1 MDIAYKL
8 FLTLH
13 FIGLAGLLGGLLA
26 QVPNKPK
33 KLQPF
38 VLHSAWLML
47 IAGVAMVAINRVMH
61 ADDATVELLN
71 HVPVSIKSTLIVVI
85 LVLGYLNVKKAVLST
100 KIWGVMTFLAVANIL
115 LVLLFEL
122 YASCLLQDCYNYLA
136 V

>member
-26 QVPNKPK
+26 QIPNKPK

-38 VLHSAWLML
+38 VLHSAWLIL
-47 IAGVAMVAINRVMH
+47 IVGIAMVGLNQGMH
-61 ADDATVELLN
+61 ANDATVEVLD
-71 HVPVSIKSTLIVVI
+71 HVKIAIKSTVVAVI

-100 KIWGVMTFLAVANIL
+100 KIWGVMTVLAVTNI
-115 LVLLFEL
+115 VI
-122 YASCLLQDCYNYLA
+122 A
-136 V
+136 VFI